1 MKSKDMIPTVL
12 VIAGSDPT
20 GGAGIQADLKTLTG
34 LGVYGAA
41 AITCITVQN
50 SQGVSR
56 IEPLSAELVQQQ
68 VEAVLADHLVTH
80 IKIGMVGNQEIAKTL
95 GKTVQTFSGEI
106 VYDPVMA
113 ASTGDDLTATGA
125 LTAIQQNLLP
135 GITVLTPNIPELT
148 ILTGVNVTGK
158 KEIQQAVKMLFTQYP
173 KLKCIVAKGGHGR
186 VQDGFLTDYCF
197 LRQEYKEITHEKLDS
212 VNTHGTGCTLASALC
227 AYHVKTKS
235 YSNSFTQTIKYMQ
248 EILATSAQYAIVR
261 NPTGKGPML
270 HALVGVPENQPD
282 CKR

>member
-1 MKSKDMIPTVL
+1 MIPTVL

-80 IKIGMVGNQEIAKTL
+80 IKIGMVGSLEIAKTL

-113 ASTGDDLTATGA
+113 ASTGDDLMATGA
-125 LTAIQQNLLP
+125 LTEIQQNLLP

-148 ILTGVNVTGK
+148 ILTGVKVTGK
-158 KEIQQAVKMLFTQYP
+158 KEIQQAVNVLFTQYP
-173 KLKCIVAKGGHGR
+173 NLKCIVAKGGHGR
-186 VQDGFLTDYCF
+186 VHNGLLTDYCF
-197 LRQEYKEITHEKLDS
+197 LRQESEEITHEKIHS
-212 VNTHGTGCTLASALC
+212 TNTHGTGCTLSSAFC
-227 AYHVKTKS
+227 AYHVKTHS
-235 YSNSFTQTIKYMQ
+235 YSNSFMQTVNYIQ
-248 EILATSAQYAIVR
+248 RLLATSAHYTVVR
-261 NPTGKGPML
+261 SSTGQGPML
-270 HALVGVPENQPD
+270 HAFMQSPEDQPG
-282 CKR
+282 CRR